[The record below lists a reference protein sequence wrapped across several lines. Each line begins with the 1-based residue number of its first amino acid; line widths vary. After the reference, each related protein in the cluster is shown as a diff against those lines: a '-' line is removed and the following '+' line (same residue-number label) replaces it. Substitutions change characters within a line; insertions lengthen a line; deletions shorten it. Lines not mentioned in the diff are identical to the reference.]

1 MKLRAP
7 FGLVLL
13 SHLCPF
19 LCLLPANAAPVITE
33 IMASNA
39 AGIVDEDGAASDWV
53 EIYNPDPQPVNLDGW
68 FLTDSALDPTKWRFP
83 SVTVAS
89 GGFLKV
95 WASGKDR
102 HADPANLHTNF
113 QLNAG
118 GEYLALTMPGG
129 VVRTSEMR
137 RSFRRWRPTSRSVSH
152 STR

>member
-13 SHLCPF
+13 SLLCPF

-68 FLTDSALDPTKWRFP
+68 FLTDSALDPTKWRFFP
-83 SVTVAS
+83 
-89 GGFLKV
+89 
-95 WASGKDR
+95 
-102 HADPANLHTNF
+102 
-113 QLNAG
+113 
-118 GEYLALTMPGG
+118 
-129 VVRTSEMR
+129 
-137 RSFRRWRPTSRSVSH
+137 
-152 STR
+152 